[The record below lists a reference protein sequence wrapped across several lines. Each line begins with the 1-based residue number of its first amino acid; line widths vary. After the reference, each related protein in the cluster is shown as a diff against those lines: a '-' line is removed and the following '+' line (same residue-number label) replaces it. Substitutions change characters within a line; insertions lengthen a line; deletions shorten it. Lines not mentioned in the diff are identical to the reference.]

1 MPYLSISENVT
12 DIYVF
17 LPIIKIVFNV
27 ISVTLLIVEVVISR
41 GPEFLYLFKFKG
53 VYVIPH

>member
-41 GPEFLYLFKFKG
+41 GPEF
-53 VYVIPH
+53 